1 MRRTLRAMILGA
13 GLLVA
18 LPAGAQP
25 LAQRRAEVR
34 QRVAEWGMQQT
45 IAQLQL
51 EPAQVPRFRELW
63 ARYQQQLDAVNFETT
78 RALKE
83 LKTQLALAAPDE
95 ARLKQ
100 LSDLVLANRSKVQQ
114 IEHQRTAE
122 LRSFLTV
129 TQYARGVVFAPELRK
144 LLHERMQQA
153 MHGGSDG
160 E

>member
-1 MRRTLRAMILGA
+1 MILGA

-18 LPAGAQP
+18 LPAAAQP

-63 ARYQQQLDAVNFETT
+63 SRYQQQLDAVNGETS

-83 LKTQLALAAPDE
+83 LRQQLMQPTPDE
-95 ARLKQ
+95 ARLRT
-100 LSDLVLANRSKVQQ
+100 LSDLVLANRAKAQEL
-114 IEHQRTAE
+114 EHQRSAE
-122 LRSFLTV
+122 LRTLLTV

-144 LLHERMQQA
+144 QLHDRMQQA